1 VVLEVE
7 VAVDKVLL
15 EVVRRLKV
23 VLEVDPLV

>member
-1 VVLEVE
+1 MLEVE
-7 VAVDKVLL
+7 VVVDKVLL

>member
-1 VVLEVE
+1 MLEVE

-23 VLEVDPLV
+23 VLEVDLLV

>member
-7 VAVDKVLL
+7 VVDDKVLL
-15 EVVRRLKV
+15 EVVRLPKV

>member
-7 VAVDKVLL
+7 VVVGKVP

-23 VLEVDPLV
+23 VLEVDLLV